1 MTLQADIL
9 LVDDNPDN
17 LRLLGKMLE
26 GQGYLVRR
34 TVSGD
39 AALRAARVQ
48 PPDLILLDINMP
60 EMNGYEVCQHLKSST
75 QTQEIPIIF
84 ISALDLVSDKLRAFD
99 VGGTDYITKPFHE
112 SEVLA
117 RVKNQ
122 LTIQQQHRQLLA
134 QNHQLQVEIR
144 RRQNAEHNL
153 QRLNMELERQVKAR
167 TAELQL
173 AFEFEA
179 TLKRITDQVRDTLD
193 EEKILA
199 TAVVELA
206 RTVDVSTCNASLYD
220 LENRTA
226 LIIQEYTTLPGN
238 YKDRVL
244 HLDRFPEI
252 YSALMRKDPIQFCS
266 LVPNTERGSVATL
279 ACPIFDEQGVLG
291 DIWLAN
297 HTYYAFHEQDIRLVQ
312 QVANQCA
319 IALRQ
324 ARLYQASQTQVSEL
338 ERLNRLK
345 DDFVSTVSHELRTP
359 LSSIKAV
366 SQILESQLV
375 LLPDAESYAAQ
386 PDQISHYLQVLRE
399 ECDRE
404 IKLINDLLYL
414 SGIDSEADP
423 SALTHLTPQV
433 WLPYVIEP
441 FEYRL
446 IEHELELQIDIP
458 DKTPS
463 ILTNA
468 HYLERILTEL
478 LNNACKYTPAG
489 EKISIAVVTE
499 PTHVDFKIS
508 NSGVAIPHTECD
520 RIFEKF
526 YRIPSS
532 DPWKHGGTGLGL
544 ALVKKLVRYLGGAI
558 MVESNNNLTTFIVR
572 LPKLFQE
579 VSYGTAQ

>member
-1 MTLQADIL
+1 MTVQADIL

-17 LRLLGKMLE
+17 LRLLGKILE
-26 GQGYLVRR
+26 NQGYSVRR

-39 AALRAARVQ
+39 AALRAAQAQ

-60 EMNGYEVCQHLKSST
+60 EMNGYEVCQHLKAST
-75 QTQEIPIIF
+75 QTQEIPIVF
-84 ISALDLVSDKLRAFD
+84 ISALDLVSDKLKAFA

-122 LTIQQQHRQLLA
+122 LTIQQQHRQLLV

-144 RRQNAEHNL
+144 RRQHAEQDL
-153 QRLNMELERQVKAR
+153 QRLNMDLERQVKAR
-167 TAELQL
+167 TAELRL

-199 TAVVELA
+199 TAVFELA
-206 RTVDVSTCNASLYD
+206 HAVDVSTCNASIYNWD
-220 LENRTA
+220 ARTA
-226 LIIQEYTTLPGN
+226 LIIQEYTTQAGS
-238 YKDRVL
+238 YQDRVL
-244 HLDRFPEI
+244 QLDRFPEI
-252 YSALMRKDPIQFCS
+252 YSILMQKDPIQFCS
-266 LVPNTERGSVATL
+266 LMPNPERGSVSTL

-291 DIWLAN
+291 DIWLSN

-324 ARLYQASQTQVSEL
+324 ARLYQASQTQVDEL
-338 ERLNRLK
+338 ARLNRLK

-366 SQILESQLV
+366 SQILESQLGAGSEHKNGASR
-375 LLPDAESYAAQ
+375 PEH
-386 PDQISHYLQVLRE
+386 IEHYLRVLRE

-414 SGIDSEADP
+414 SGIDSESDP
-423 SALTHLTPQV
+423 SALASLSPQM
-433 WLPYVIEP
+433 WLPYLVEP

-446 IEHELELQIDIP
+446 LEHQIELSLDIP
-458 DKTPS
+458 EHTPN

-478 LNNACKYTPAG
+478 LNNAFKYTPAG
-489 EKISIAVVTE
+489 EKICVVVATE
-499 PTHVDFKIS
+499 GTHVEFRVS
-508 NSGVAIPHTECD
+508 NSGIGIPEEECD
-520 RIFEKF
+520 RIFERF

-544 ALVKKLVRYLGGAI
+544 ALVKKLVLYLGGTIA
-558 MVESNNNLTTFIVR
+558 VESSDNLTTFIVQI
-572 LPKLFQE
+572 PKLTQKVEAEAE
-579 VSYGTAQ
+579 V